1 MINRDDRRFHPWIPE
16 ITNMLRGCGNRC
28 ILTLG
33 GKIAGDLIGHVG
45 KSSGVHCYSAGSAAI
60 RRLVSDQLA

>member
-1 MINRDDRRFHPWIPE
+1 
-16 ITNMLRGCGNRC
+16 MLRGCGNRC

-60 RRLVSDQLA
+60 RRLFSDQLA